1 MSDDSKSIV
10 QRLYREG
17 FNQMRLEILDELV
30 AEEFEDHG
38 SLPGQGP
45 GREGLKQRVQMMRAG
60 FPDQVLVIQD
70 IVAEADLVAI
80 RVISRGTHRGSMMG
94 FPPTGR
100 AFEIEGMDFYR
111 VQDGSIVEHWA
122 QYDVPALMRQL
133 GADA

>member
-1 MSDDSKSIV
+1 MTDDQKSIV

-17 FNQMRLEILDELV
+17 FNQMRLEILDEIV
-30 AEEFEDHG
+30 AEDFEDHG
-38 SLPGQGP
+38 ALPGQGP
-45 GREGLKQRVQMMRAG
+45 GREGLKQRVEMMRAG

-70 IVAEADLVAI
+70 IVAEGDLVAI

-111 VQDGSIVEHWA
+111 VQDGQVAEHWA